1 MSNDQ
6 ELLSLDEREI
16 ELVSLDEHELDLV
29 NGGLSW
35 SGVKEAAKGG
45 FGLRT
50 LYREGVKSVTAAV
63 GGWKLANEMYGTPEK
78 GASWSDKWRAMGA
91 VKGYLD
97 GSETLPSWA
106 PQW

>member
-6 ELLSLDEREI
+6 ELDSLEERG
-16 ELVSLDEHELDLV
+16 LVSLDGLELELV

-35 SGVKEAAKGG
+35 SGIVDAAKGG

-50 LYREGVKSVTAAV
+50 LYREGVKQVTAAV

-78 GASWSDKWRAMGA
+78 GASLSDKWRARGA
-91 VKGYLD
+91 VKEYLD
-97 GSETLPSWA
+97 GSDKLPAWA
-106 PQW
+106 PVQW

>member
-6 ELLSLDEREI
+6 ELVSLDEREL
-16 ELVSLDEHELDLV
+16 ELVTLDDAQLELV
-29 NGGLSW
+29 NGAWGW
-35 SGVKEAAKGG
+35 SDLKEAAKGG

-50 LYREGVKSVTAAV
+50 LYREGVKTVTAAV
-63 GGWKLANEMYGTPEK
+63 GGWKLANQMYGSPEK

-91 VKGYLD
+91 FKGYLD
-97 GSETLPSWA
+97 GSEKLPSWA